1 MGLSLA
7 SSSKSANWLISAQN
21 WISGFNI
28 YTQLYTYPVE
38 YTYPIENIPYQFK
51 IFTWVSNNFT
61 EILTFVKWFT
71 TFNHFKQFLSNLT
84 IKNLKL
90 GAQLTLFSLESLC
103 TQQCS
108 TSTEGKRLKNCMTKS
123 FLKRNVL
130 KGKKLSP
137 LLTLNEQPL
146 VLSSPSAHKTTT
158 DYGGNSAQEIRKT
171 G

>member
-1 MGLSLA
+1 MSWQSLTHVHMQTVLTGPSPNTVRLIWISWFYICSYFLVGLSLA
-7 SSSKSANWLISAQN
+7 SSSKSANLLISTRN

-28 YTQLYTYPVE
+28 HTELYTYPVE

-90 GAQLTLFSLESLC
+90 VAQFTLFSLESLC
-103 TQQCS
+103 TQQW
-108 TSTEGKRLKNCMTKS
+108 L
-123 FLKRNVL
+123 
-130 KGKKLSP
+130 
-137 LLTLNEQPL
+137 
-146 VLSSPSAHKTTT
+146 
-158 DYGGNSAQEIRKT
+158 
-171 G
+171 